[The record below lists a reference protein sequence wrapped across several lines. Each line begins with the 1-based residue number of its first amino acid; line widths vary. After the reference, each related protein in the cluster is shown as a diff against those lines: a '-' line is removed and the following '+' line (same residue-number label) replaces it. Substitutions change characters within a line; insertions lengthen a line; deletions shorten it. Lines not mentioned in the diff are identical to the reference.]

1 VPKPVDWNAK
11 HEVPGLAI
19 PGRQQPPVF

>member
-1 VPKPVDWNAK
+1 VPKPIDWKGK

-19 PGRQQPPVF
+19 PGRSQVF